1 MQNNTCVGVER
12 PVVVLTATVD
22 ACKRFFVQQAAEAVF
37 ASDVAHERHEQHIVV
52 HCQVTFFVDWCKFK
66 LVRSHL
72 IVTRLA
78 GNAQFQGLDFQIAHK
93 FCHALRNSPK
103 IVVFHLLV
111 FRTIVS
117 HQRATG
123 EQKVR
128 ASGIKTFVYQEIFLF
143 PTQIGGNFLHIIIEI
158 SANFQSR
165 LVHCCKR
172 FFERSFIVQ
181 CFTCITDE
189 HGRNHERIADDKH
202 RTSRVPSCVAARFKG
217 GTNTTV
223 GE

>member
-1 MQNNTCVGVER
+1 M
-12 PVVVLTATVD
+12 LTTTID

-37 ASDVAHERHEQHIVV
+37 ASDIAHKRHEQHIVV

-72 IVTRLA
+72 VVACLA
-78 GNAQFQGLDFQIAHK
+78 GDAQFQSLDFQIAHK
-93 FCHALRNSPK
+93 FCHALRDSPK

-117 HQRATG
+117 HQRASR

-128 ASGIKTFVYQEIFLF
+128 ASGIKTLVYQKIFLF

-158 SANFQSR
+158 SANLQSR
-165 LVHCCKR
+165 LVHCRKR

-181 CFTCITDE
+181 RFTSITDE

-202 RTSRVPSCVAARFKG
+202 RTSRIPSCVAARFKG

-223 GE
+223 GK